1 MSDVIVGL
9 DIGSNFIR
17 TVIGEYT
24 DTDTFQIIGLGKVP
38 SPGLRNGTIVNI
50 ESTMNAIKQSIEDA
64 EMDSGCE
71 VHSCVPAIGGI
82 QIKSWDSNGM
92 VQVAGSK

>member
-9 DIGSNFIR
+9 DIGSNYIR

-71 VHSCVPAIGGI
+71 VYSCVPAIGGI
-82 QIKSWDSNGM
+82 QII
-92 VQVAGSK
+92 